1 VKTAKDVFD
10 ELAESHYFLG
20 ERKGKLIIR
29 AFLRKAKNCL
39 ISLTDLLKASINF
52 YLEIP

>member
-20 ERKGKLIIR
+20 ERKGTLIIS
-29 AFLRKAKNCL
+29 AFQ
-39 ISLTDLLKASINF
+39 
-52 YLEIP
+52 LEFQVPALFVV